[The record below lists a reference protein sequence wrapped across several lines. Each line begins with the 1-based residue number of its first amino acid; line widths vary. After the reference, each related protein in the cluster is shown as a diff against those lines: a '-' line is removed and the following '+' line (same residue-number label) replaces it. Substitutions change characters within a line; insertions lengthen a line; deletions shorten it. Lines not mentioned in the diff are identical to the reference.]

1 MSIQTLIRIES
12 INNEVF
18 DFLQVGED
26 YLIDS
31 RAVAPKLGIEHESFM
46 KTLQTYQEKLEHFG
60 QIRFEIGAV
69 KTEESRGTK
78 YQNYVMLNRNQVLF
92 AITLSRN
99 TEQVIAWKMALID
112 ALDQLEKLL
121 VRPATRH
128 LVAPSKLPMSEAT
141 RETLAVLQES
151 PEPLYPKEIAARLQ
165 KPNGTIR
172 KRLFVMKLRGEVQ
185 HTSEGYISLLDEN

>member
-1 MSIQTLIRIES
+1 MSIQTLIRIETT
-12 INNEVF
+12 NNEVF
-18 DFLQVGED
+18 DFLQLGEE
-26 YLIDS
+26 YRIDS
-31 RAVAPKLGIEHESFM
+31 RDVAPKLGLEHKHFM
-46 KTLQTYQEKLEHFG
+46 ETLRTYQEKLEHFG
-60 QIRFEIGAV
+60 SLPFQTAV
-69 KTEESRGTK
+69 KKREVGATHQT
-78 YQNYVMLNRNQVLF
+78 YVMLNRNQVLF

-99 TEQVIAWKMALID
+99 TEQVVEWKMALID

-121 VRPATRH
+121 VRPTTRH

-151 PEPLYPKEIAARLQ
+151 PDPLYPKEIAARLQ

-185 HTSEGYISLLDEN
+185 HTSEGYIPLLDEN